1 MRRAGGME
9 SMLTYMSWPLGVM
22 LHSGKTR
29 RDLVVFFYCHHPLR
43 FLSLSSRHPFYSSFN
58 QFHFSPLT
66 SKCGSSCQVARETT
80 VARQH
85 TTLHHPFQ
93 KSDRWRTGMPRQEW
107 GKKTRRGNTGDKGR
121 VKKNGRTIQHTQM
134 ILCTL
139 GTPSEMNPRDL
150 PPPVTTDR
158 KVLACLFADVF
169 TGRLVF
175 ACRVKL

>member
-9 SMLTYMSWPLGVM
+9 SMLTYMFWPLGVM
-22 LHSGKTR
+22 LHSGKMR
-29 RDLVVFFYCHHPLR
+29 QDLVVFFYCHHPLC
-43 FLSLSSRHPFYSSFN
+43 FLSLSSRQPFYSSFN

-107 GKKTRRGNTGDKGR
+107 GG
-121 VKKNGRTIQHTQM
+121 KKNENEEGGHRRQRESKKMAKRSSIPKWSPVC
-134 ILCTL
+134 LDLTL
-139 GTPSEMNPRDL
+139 RWTRGICRPPRNRQ
-150 PPPVTTDR
+150 P
-158 KVLACLFADVF
+158 
-169 TGRLVF
+169 
-175 ACRVKL
+175 

>member
-9 SMLTYMSWPLGVM
+9 SMLTCMSWPLGVM

-29 RDLVVFFYCHHPLR
+29 RDLVVFLYCHHPLC
-43 FLSLSSRHPFYSSFN
+43 FLSLISRHPFYSSFN

-107 GKKTRRGNTGDKGR
+107 E
-121 VKKNGRTIQHTQM
+121 KKNKNEEGEHRRQRESKKMAETSSI
-134 ILCTL
+134 
-139 GTPSEMNPRDL
+139 GSRSEMNPRDL
-150 PPPVTTDR
+150 PS
-158 KVLACLFADVF
+158 L
-169 TGRLVF
+169 
-175 ACRVKL
+175 